1 MAGRIEKIKKQMRLF
16 TPDEEI
22 ARITHEIGTI
32 GKINIRT
39 DSIDGIYKKYTWL
52 NPLKTMRNELITNT
66 INTKAS
72 SENYSAYHI
81 TLISTSLI

>member
-1 MAGRIEKIKKQMRLF
+1 MAGHIEKIKKQMQLF

-39 DSIDGIYKKYTWL
+39 DSIDGIYKKYT
-52 NPLKTMRNELITNT
+52 
-66 INTKAS
+66 
-72 SENYSAYHI
+72 
-81 TLISTSLI
+81 